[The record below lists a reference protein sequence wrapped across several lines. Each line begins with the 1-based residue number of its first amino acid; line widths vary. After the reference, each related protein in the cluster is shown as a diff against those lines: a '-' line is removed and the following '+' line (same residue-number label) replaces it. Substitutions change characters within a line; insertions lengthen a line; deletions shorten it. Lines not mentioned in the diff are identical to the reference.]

1 MVLGAIIAVGA
12 AVYGASEQRKAQ
24 KKSNAALAAQEA
36 KALAFLSKGKAAALK
51 AQKKGISFAD
61 ESFQKALSAA
71 GTLGGAT
78 RARVVRRGKQQSA
91 AADAAA
97 ADRGLYDSTAAL
109 GYQRGVFE
117 STNQSLAGVDDAVAG
132 LMTSIHQARGATAL
146 QGYTGMAQI
155 ESNFAAS
162 AAGTSMQN
170 IHQAANV
177 GAGYAAMGM
186 NFAKLLMMYGG
197 GAGGGAGGDEPDV
210 TYNYYN

>member
-1 MVLGAIIAVGA
+1 MVWATVA
-12 AVYGASEQRKAQ
+12 AVVISAASSYMSAEAQKKAQ
-24 KKSNAALAAQEA
+24 KESNAALAAQEA
-36 KALAFLSKGKAAALK
+36 KALEFLSKGKASALS
-51 AQKKGISFAD
+51 AQKKGINFAD

-71 GTLGGAT
+71 GTLGGAS
-78 RARVVRRGKQQSA
+78 RARVLRRGKQQSA
-91 AADAAA
+91 AADAKA

-117 STNQSLAGVDDAVAG
+117 STNQALAGVDDAVAG

-170 IHQAANV
+170 VHQAANV
-177 GAGYAAMGM
+177 GAGYAAMGQ
-186 NFAKLLMMYGG
+186 NFAKLLMMYAGDGG
-197 GAGGGAGGDEPDV
+197 GEPDV